1 MAQYY
6 IAVILKIKNMKNQIL
21 SFTLFS
27 VMMLVLSGCAAIEGI
42 FKAGMWSGIFIVVI
56 IVALIFWLIS
66 RAGKK

>member
-1 MAQYY
+1 
-6 IAVILKIKNMKNQIL
+6 MKNQKL
-21 SFTLFS
+21 SLALFS

-66 RAGKK
+66 KAGKK